1 MIPRKQITE
10 LIPDHLRPPWKGWFQ
25 PLTNQPAAEEHT
37 LTRTSQVGFKQPIR
51 TQWIA
56 RLDCS
61 ITKDLWVMSSNNGC
75 LLQVYQTHKKSRVW
89 LTCRTW
95 RGSSQRPELD
105 QCCPVWWEADQ
116 QTESRPRPSEMP
128 QTETLWRSTE
138 RERQREV
145 HHGSSLHSS
154 SSSVCF
160 LLCFLWWLLPA
171 DLQMW
176 WLVTCRR
183 STRKGRTPNTA
194 DWPHLW
200 CHSTGREFSSG
211 RRSPN
216 HQKPWQT
223 EDEILLNRVSATILN
238 KLFRATLRKT
248 LSNNKT
254 IKETSEDNLIK
265 RSFCNLVMTQRGS
278 SNARFRPLIGWLK
291 DDD

>member
-1 MIPRKQITE
+1 MGNE
-10 LIPDHLRPPWKGWFQ
+10 
-25 PLTNQPAAEEHT
+25 
-37 LTRTSQVGFKQPIR
+37 FKQRPAFCRFIKHTKKAESDSPAELEEDLLKDQNWTSAAQYGER
-51 TQWIA
+51 LTSKQRVGHA
-56 RLDCS
+56 RKRCP
-61 ITKDLWVMSSNNGC
+61 K
-75 LLQVYQTHKKSRVW
+75 
-89 LTCRTW
+89 
-95 RGSSQRPELD
+95 QRLYG
-105 QCCPVWWEADQ
+105 
-116 QTESRPRPSEMP
+116 TLPR
-128 QTETLWRSTE
+128 E

-145 HHGSSLHSS
+145 NHGSSLHSS

-176 WLVTCRR
+176 WLVTCRH
-183 STRKGRTPNTA
+183 STRKGQTPNTA
-194 DWPHLW
+194 DWLHLW

-223 EDEILLNRVSATILN
+223 EDETLLNQE
-238 KLFRATLRKT
+238 FLRWFWTNLLELHSEK

-278 SNARFRPLIGWLK
+278 SNARFRPPIGWLK